1 MLHLSQS
8 IVRDVFEF
16 VSVVDVL
23 PVFWSRNFAQLQLL
37 VSWEIGF
44 LRWRRSLNLWNLF
57 NFSFP
62 AIQRSLISLNQQR
75 AQLRIALL
83 HRVESL

>member
-8 IVRDVFEF
+8 IVRDVFEI

-44 LRWRRSLNLWNLF
+44 LRWRPRSLNLWNLF
-57 NFSFP
+57 NFSFLTTKIP
-62 AIQRSLISLNQQR
+62 YFA
-75 AQLRIALL
+75 
-83 HRVESL
+83 